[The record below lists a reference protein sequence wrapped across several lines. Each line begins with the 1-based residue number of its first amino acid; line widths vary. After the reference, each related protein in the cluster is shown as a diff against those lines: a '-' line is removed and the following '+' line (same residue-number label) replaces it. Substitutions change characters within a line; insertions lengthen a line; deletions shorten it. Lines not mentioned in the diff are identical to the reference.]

1 MSDISIRNEASY
13 LNEDQRWLYG
23 GREDGPNL
31 DIVLDRSA
39 FDLVSAFPNGFI
51 PSGIGLAEV
60 VATGLYIPYVN
71 QTNPSYSIV
80 VDATSGT
87 WTIAVEGQTSAAV
100 AFNVSAANLKA
111 AIAALP
117 NVAADDITVTGG
129 PGASGGGT
137 PYVVTFV
144 AGQYAGTTGPVVAVA
159 DVDLAGGGDTVA
171 VTPTAGGVTTPV
183 GEAVGR
189 GLLFATVAYD
199 RDSTGD
205 IAAALCRDA
214 TVIEANL
221 PSGHGVD
228 AAFKADVPHLKFV

>member
-1 MSDISIRNEASY
+1 MSDISIRTTKTL

-23 GREDGPNL
+23 GKEDGPNL
-31 DIVLDRSA
+31 SIILDRSS

-51 PSGIGLAEV
+51 PSGIALAKV

-71 QTNPSYSIV
+71 QTNPSYSV
-80 VDATSGT
+80 TVNATSGT
-87 WTIAVEGQTSAAV
+87 WTVTVDGETSAAV
-100 AFNVSAANLKA
+100 AFNVSAANLRTA
-111 AIAALP
+111 LENLP
-117 NVAADDITVTGG
+117 NVNVGDATVTGG

-137 PYVVTFV
+137 PYVITFV
-144 AGQYAGTTGPVVAVA
+144 AGQYAGTAGPVVSVA
-159 DVDLAGGGDTVA
+159 DVDLAGGGDSVA

-189 GLLFATVAYD
+189 GLLFASVAYD

-221 PSGHGVD
+221 PAGHGVD
-228 AAFKADVPHLKFV
+228 AAFKADCPHLKFI